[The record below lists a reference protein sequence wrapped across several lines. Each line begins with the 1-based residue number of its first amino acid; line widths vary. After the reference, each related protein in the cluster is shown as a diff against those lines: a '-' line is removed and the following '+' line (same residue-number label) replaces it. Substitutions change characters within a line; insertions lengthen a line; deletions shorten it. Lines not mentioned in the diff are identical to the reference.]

1 MRNAYQMPPQTMFSN
16 NCYRLFSSKY
26 SFDEPPLK
34 QSNDPLYSSG
44 NLTAEERK
52 LASMAQSATEEMD
65 GDNNRGM
72 LI

>member
-1 MRNAYQMPPQTMFSN
+1 MPPQMMLSN
-16 NCYRLFSSKY
+16 NCYRLFGSKY
-26 SFDEPPLK
+26 SFDEPPQK

-44 NLTAEERK
+44 NLSAEEIK

-65 GDNNRGM
+65 GDNSRGM